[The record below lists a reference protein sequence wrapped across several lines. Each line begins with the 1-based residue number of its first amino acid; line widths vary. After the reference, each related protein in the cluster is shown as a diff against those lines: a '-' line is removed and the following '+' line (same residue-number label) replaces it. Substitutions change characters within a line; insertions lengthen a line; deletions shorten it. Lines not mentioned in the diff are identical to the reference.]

1 MWQMED
7 DSGEYESSGTPLS
20 WSQPQKPSACQEKP
34 ILESVSSEVLTSRQQ
49 QYYWNALSNSH
60 PFFLRSSDH
69 QARKGVTVMTCVLA
83 LTFRRSSDYCYK
95 MGQGN
100 ICLTFKWSAW
110 EFVGWLWWQ
119 MNKHSNLI
127 QRRKPWWLSQEW
139 GAVTPPG
146 NSPIPGETLGWGES
160 GINGR

>member
-60 PFFLRSSDH
+60 PFFLRCSDH

-100 ICLTFKWSAW
+100 ICLHLNDPHGNLLAGFDGKWTNIATWSRDESLGDSARN
-110 EFVGWLWWQ
+110 EG
-119 MNKHSNLI
+119 
-127 QRRKPWWLSQEW
+127 LSPHQAIHLYPER
-139 GAVTPPG
+139 P
-146 NSPIPGETLGWGES
+146 
-160 GINGR
+160 